1 MSTKIYLFKTHPINI
16 TNLALAQ
23 LIENAVGS
31 SYETCSYALIDN
43 KFFKLIVGKFAQK
56 QTDNPSVNFRHID
69 WSIPVN
75 LSNLNQ
81 SVELATAQNKFL
93 IFGSNST
100 NQIDFLKKYY
110 TNDIVTIG
118 INYNE
123 NMYLTLL
130 DNMVKYHIYLL
141 NNNSH
146 ISQLDRE
153 LFNTKSSAE
162 LIDYYTNAFN
172 QQNLIPRTSVI
183 DCDYTILVDD
193 FLNKSVMAKHYNNLG
208 VPFTIASEQYYDTW
222 LAGQSI

>member
-23 LIENAVGS
+23 LIENAFGS
-31 SYETCSYALIDN
+31 SYETCSYSLSDN
-43 KFFKLIVGKFAQK
+43 KFFKLTVGNFAQK
-56 QTDNPSVNFRHID
+56 QTNNPTADFRHID

-81 SVELATAQNKFL
+81 SVELAVAQNKFL
-93 IFGSNST
+93 IFGNNSND
-100 NQIDFLKKYY
+100 QIDFLKTYY

-130 DNMVKYHIYLL
+130 DNMAKYHIYLL
-141 NNNSH
+141 TNNSN
-146 ISQLDRE
+146 ISQLDQE
-153 LFNTKSSAE
+153 LLKTKSSAE

-172 QQNLIPRTSVI
+172 QQNLIPRISVI
-183 DCDYTILVDD
+183 DCDYTILIDD
-193 FLNKSVMAKHYNNLG
+193 FFNKSVMAKHYINLG
-208 VPFTIASEQYYDTW
+208 VPFTVASEQYYDIW
-222 LAGQSI
+222 LAGQSM

>member
-23 LIENAVGS
+23 LIENAVGL
-31 SYETCSYALIDN
+31 SYETCSYSLRDN

-56 QTDNPSVNFRHID
+56 QTDNPANDFRHID

-81 SVELATAQNKFL
+81 SVELAATQNKFL
-93 IFGSNST
+93 IFGNNSN
-100 NQIDFLKKYY
+100 NQIDFLKTYY

-141 NNNSH
+141 NNNSN

-153 LFNTKSSAE
+153 LLNTKSSAE
-162 LIDYYTNAFN
+162 LIDYYTNTFN
-172 QQNLIPRTSVI
+172 QQNLIPRISVI

-193 FLNKSVMAKHYNNLG
+193 FFNKSVMAKHYINLG